1 MGSDKLAENGWIK
14 LHRSLQDCWI
24 WLDEEP
30 FDKRSAWID
39 LLLTANHAD
48 KKILFNGNLITVER
62 GQILTSIRKLSEKWK
77 WSYDKTRRFLQLIEK
92 DGMVQRESDNFR
104 TLLTIVKYEVFQ
116 DVPIT
121 NQSRISEGISEQAS
135 ERTSERSSDK
145 QECKELKNVKN
156 NTMSI
161 SAINA
166 LFEEL
171 WLLYPRKKGKGQIS
185 DARKRKVAEVGKEQ
199 MIRAIERYKRYVST
213 QKDLSYQYGSTF
225 FNSGY
230 IDYLDGNY
238 VEREEVP
245 KNTLGTDFNN
255 FEGRS
260 YDIGSLEQQLL
271 NRK

>member
-1 MGSDKLAENGWIK
+1 MAEKGWIK
-14 LHRSLQDCWI
+14 LHRSLQDCWV
-24 WLDEEP
+24 WLADEP
-30 FDKRSAWID
+30 FDKRSAWVD
-39 LLLTANHAD
+39 LLLSANH
-48 KKILFNGNLITVER
+48 KEVKMMFNGNLITIER

-92 DGMVQRESDNFR
+92 DGMVLKESDNFR
-104 TLLTIVKYEVFQ
+104 TLITVVKYDVFQ

-121 NQSRISEGISEQAS
+121 NQSRTSDGISEHSS
-135 ERTSERSSDK
+135 ERTSEQTSDK

-156 NTMSI
+156 NIIMSI

-185 DARKRKVAEVGKEQ
+185 DAKKRKIAEVGKEQ

-230 IDYLDGNY
+230 IDYLDENY
-238 VEREEVP
+238 VEKDEQP
-245 KNTLGTDFNN
+245 KNTNGTSFNN
-255 FEGRS
+255 FESRN
-260 YDIGSLEQQLL
+260 YDMSSLERKLL
-271 NRK
+271 GKE

>member
-1 MGSDKLAENGWIK
+1 MADKGWIK
-14 LHRSLQDCWI
+14 LHRSLQECWI
-24 WLDEEP
+24 WLVDEP
-30 FDKRSAWID
+30 FDKRSAWVD
-39 LLLTANHAD
+39 LLLSANH
-48 KKILFNGNLITVER
+48 KEVKMMFNGNLITVER

-92 DGMVQRESDNFR
+92 DRMVLKESDNFR

-116 DVPIT
+116 DAPIT
-121 NQSRISEGISEQAS
+121 NQSRTSDGMSEQSS
-135 ERTSERSSDK
+135 ERTSEQTSDK

-156 NTMSI
+156 NIMSI

-185 DARKRKVAEVGKEQ
+185 DAKKRKIAEVGKEQ

-230 IDYLDGNY
+230 IDYLDDNY
-238 VEREEVP
+238 VEREEQP
-245 KNTLGTDFNN
+245 QNTKGTSFNN

-260 YDIGSLEQQLL
+260 YDMSSLERKLL
-271 NRK
+271 GKE

>member
-1 MGSDKLAENGWIK
+1 MADKGWIK

-24 WLDEEP
+24 WLNDEP
-30 FDKRSAWID
+30 FDRRSAWVD
-39 LLLTANHAD
+39 LLLLANH
-48 KKILFNGNLITVER
+48 KEVKMMFNGNLITVDR

-77 WSYDKTRRFLQLIEK
+77 WSYDKTRRFLQVIEK
-92 DGMVQRESDNFR
+92 DGMVQKESDNFR

-116 DVPIT
+116 DLPIT
-121 NQSRISEGISEQAS
+121 NQSRISEGISEQSS
-135 ERTSERSSDK
+135 ELTSEQTSDK

-156 NTMSI
+156 NNIMSI

-185 DARKRKVAEVGKEQ
+185 DAKKRKIAEIGKEQ
-199 MIRAIERYKRYVST
+199 MIRSIERYKRYVST

-230 IDYLDGNY
+230 IDYLDENY
-238 VEREEVP
+238 VEHEEKP
-245 KNTLGTDFNN
+245 KKTNESKFKN
-255 FEGRS
+255 FDGRT
-260 YDIGSLEQQLL
+260 YDMGSLEQKLL
-271 NRK
+271 NRT